1 MKGNQKRIFPLIM
14 VLQIFIISF
23 AVMAIPAA
31 ATPDLPTILK
41 GSVNLDGKLAPVGTE
56 ISVKLNGNELVNNM
70 VTTEGENDGLP
81 VSILSDDYPNLK
93 FYVNGNEA
101 KLEDATVLEN
111 VDTEAAVLKGV
122 DITATSPVVNSN
134 DNRNNNGGGG
144 GSYPTTSDS
153 DEEIPSESTAS
164 TSTTNDADDTSL
176 KSVANTQPME
186 PTEDVPAPETETG
199 LSMMIILI
207 GAIVL
212 IGIVVIVGYKLKEN

>member
-14 VLQIFIISF
+14 VLQIFIISC

-81 VSILSDDYPNLK
+81 VSILSEYYPNLK

-101 KLEDATVLEN
+101 KLVDATVLEN
-111 VDTEAAVLKGV
+111 ADTEAAVLVV
-122 DITATSPVVNSN
+122 DLTATSPVSSNSN
-134 DNRNNNGGGG
+134 SNSNNGGGG
-144 GSYPTTSDS
+144 SYSRTATTSDS
-153 DEEIPSESTAS
+153 DDDTSSGSTAS
-164 TSTTNDADDTSL
+164 VSSTGVDDTSL
-176 KSVANTQPME
+176 KSVAATTQPE
-186 PTEDVPAPETETG
+186 STEDVPAPKTKT
-199 LSMMIILI
+199 SIVAIVI

-212 IGIVVIVGYKLKEN
+212 ICIVAIVGYKLKEN